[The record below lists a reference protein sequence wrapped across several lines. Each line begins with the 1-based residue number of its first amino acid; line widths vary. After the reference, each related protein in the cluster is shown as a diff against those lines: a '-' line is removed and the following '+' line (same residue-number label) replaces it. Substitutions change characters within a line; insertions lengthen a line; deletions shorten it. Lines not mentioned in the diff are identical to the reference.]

1 MNTKYLLLQGLLLTS
16 VLVNLFI
23 DANLFFKILL
33 ICLLFL
39 YGLLI
44 LTEFKYNRE
53 RYLFSASGFVI
64 ISILFLI
71 ARYTTGTTFIVF
83 LFCFLV
89 LFIYLSRVL
98 FSRTFGVVL
107 ESNTKE
113 TKVKIRDEFFSFGKV
128 FKIKSTTKFAK
139 GALVLIELDKTVFRK
154 PFKVIKQLEGAEI
167 KTIKALVKSK
177 KASKSNKITK
187 KRTATNK
194 KKK

>member
-107 ESNTKE
+107 ESNSKE
-113 TKVKIRDEFFSFGKV
+113 TKVKIKDEFFSFGKV
-128 FKIKSTTKFAK
+128 FNIKSTTKFAK
-139 GALVLIELDKTVFRK
+139 DSLVLIELDKTVFRK
-154 PFKVIKQLEGAEI
+154 PFKIIKKLEGAEI
-167 KTIKALVKSK
+167 KTIKALVSPK

>member
-113 TKVKIRDEFFSFGKV
+113 TKVKIRDEFFSFGKTYLV
-128 FKIKSTTKFAK
+128 KSSTKFAK

>member
-44 LTEFKYNRE
+44 LPEFKYNRE

-128 FKIKSTTKFAK
+128 FNIKSTTKFAK

-187 KRTATNK
+187 KRTVTNK